1 MMMPKILAVCTA
13 QLIFLSSTKLD
24 QNSHS
29 RQHECR
35 TKVPEESDWAEALGA
50 NQCKMDAA

>member
-1 MMMPKILAVCTA
+1 MMMPKILAVCKT

-24 QNSHS
+24 QNSRS

-35 TKVPEESDWAEALGA
+35 TKVPEGDWAEALGA